1 MFAVRLPNKFVIVPQ
16 KKEDVNATSLAS
28 FVLVGAEGLAT
39 ALAFARFALRLSL
52 PLAVGALTRTA
63 LRKRRSLHSFY
74 LQYACQINLSSYH
87 KKKKMSM
94 RHLLLRLSLWELRDS
109 NPRPSACKA
118 DALNQLS

>member
-1 MFAVRLPNKFVIVPQ
+1 MSLQ
-16 KKEDVNATSLAS
+16 TSLAS

-63 LRKRRSLHSFY
+63 LRKRRSLTFFLFAVRSPNKFVIVP
-74 LQYACQINLSSYH
+74 Q
-87 KKKKMSM
+87 KKRCLC
-94 RHLLLRLSLWELRDS
+94 RHLLLRLFLWELRDS

-118 DALNQLS
+118 GIKGLYLGVS